1 MSTTTL
7 PEKETYSG
15 ILDISENMRLEF
27 TVTAESVS
35 YDEAF
40 TQISELCFEH
50 NADILKS
57 CSRQLQ
63 EVLKPYTLDIVQRS
77 IKQGGLF
84 VSKRKR
90 PRQVVY
96 LAIIQNDSGYAF
108 PRVFRYFKDA
118 KRYLINEFKDD
129 IDIDFDLSIFD
140 KCIEEDESFF
150 YRNRDLNIILQLS
163 EEIVIEN

>member
-1 MSTTTL
+1 MSTTSQ
-7 PEKETYSG
+7 PELYYG

-40 TQISELCFEH
+40 AQISELCFERH
-50 NADILKS
+50 ADILKS

-63 EVLKPYTLDIVQRS
+63 EVLKPYTLDMVQRS

-118 KRYLINEFKDD
+118 KRYLINEFKDN
-129 IDIDFDLSIFD
+129 IDFDLSIFD

-150 YRNRDLNIILQLS
+150 YRNHALNIILQLS